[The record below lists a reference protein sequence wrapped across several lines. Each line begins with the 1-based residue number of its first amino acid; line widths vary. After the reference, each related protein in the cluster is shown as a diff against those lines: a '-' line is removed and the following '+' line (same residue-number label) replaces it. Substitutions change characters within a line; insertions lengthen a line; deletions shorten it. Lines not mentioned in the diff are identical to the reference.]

1 MTVTEAIRSRRTIF
15 KFKPDP
21 VPLADL
27 ERILSYGIW
36 APNHHNTE
44 PWRFTIIGDQTKET
58 LAQRYREIQIEKA
71 LANNDQ
77 LTEDQKEKIGGAGY
91 HKFMSKPTIAAVS
104 CWQEGDEQRQR
115 EDYAATCCAI
125 QNIQL
130 VAWETG
136 VGIQWSTGAIT
147 LESETYRL
155 LGADPENEYMVG
167 FLYTGYPEL
176 TPKPNRKPFENF
188 LRLTR

>member
-1 MTVTEAIRSRRTIF
+1 MTVTEAIKSRRTIF
-15 KFKPDP
+15 RFKPNP
-21 VPLADL
+21 VPPADL
-27 ERILSYGIW
+27 EQILSYGIW
-36 APNHHNTE
+36 APNHRNTE
-44 PWRFTIIGDQTKET
+44 PWRFTIIGDQTKEI

-71 LANNDQ
+71 LVNNDR
-77 LTEDQKEKIGGAGY
+77 LTEDQKEQIGEAGY
-91 HKFMSKPTIAAVS
+91 LKFISKPTIVAVS
-104 CWQEGDEQRQR
+104 CQQEGDEQQQR

-130 VAWETG
+130 AAWEAG

-155 LGADPENEYMVG
+155 LRANLDNEYMVG

-176 TPKPNRKPFENF
+176 TPKPNRNPFENF